1 MCPPKLA
8 VLPSNQ
14 IMHGFEGVAYSQR
27 AWNVVLAE
35 LASALHAY
43 APPINIRLW
52 GRLIIARAGGLPDSS
67 TAEATQG
74 RKFAGTIRKLYL
86 IVVIL
91 MIDTVDTPSG
101 VDISLRVSRFML
113 NFPLT

>member
-8 VLPSNQ
+8 ELPSVQ

-35 LASALHAY
+35 LASAFHAY

-52 GRLIIARAGGLPDSS
+52 GRLIIAGAGGLPDSS
-67 TAEATQG
+67 AAGATQG
-74 RKFAGTIRKLYL
+74 RKFAGTVRKFYL
-86 IVVIL
+86 VVVIL
-91 MIDTVDTPSG
+91 MIDTVDNPSV
-101 VDISLRVSRFML
+101 VDFSHNVSRFML
-113 NFPLT
+113 ISPLT